1 METAQ
6 SVIDD
11 SLQAILVQAS
21 EQPIEAVDFQTSRRY
36 LNRMMATTPY
46 NGLGFTQ
53 ITNPDD
59 LVTIPDGALEGVIF
73 NLAIKMLPT
82 YDMPLTAE
90 LNNNA
95 RAGLQEIRRIT
106 VVIQPTSFPCTLPIG
121 SGNEQENTFNNQH
134 FYPCPDDE
142 LITERGG
149 SILLEGETNDGQ

>member
-6 SVIDD
+6 SIIDD

-21 EQPIEAVDFQTSRRY
+21 EQPIEAVDFQTSKRY

-46 NGLGFTQ
+46 NNLGFTT
-53 ITNPDD
+53 IVNPDD
-59 LVTIPDGALEGVIF
+59 LITVADGAIEGIVF
-73 NLAIKMLPT
+73 NLAVKMLAT

-90 LNNNA
+90 LNQNA
-95 RAGLQEIRRIT
+95 RDGLQEIRRIAVT
-106 VVIQPTSFPCTLPIG
+106 VQPTAFPCTLPIG

-142 LITERGG
+142 LLTEREGA
-149 SILLEGETNDGQ
+149 ILLESDTHES

>member
-6 SVIDD
+6 SIIDD

-46 NGLGFTQ
+46 NNLGYTIVTQ
-53 ITNPDD
+53 PNDPIT
-59 LVTIPDGALEGVIF
+59 VADGAIEGIVF
-73 NLAIKMLPT
+73 NLAVKMLAT

-90 LNNNA
+90 LNQNA
-95 RAGLQEIRRIT
+95 KDGLQEIRRIAVT
-106 VVIQPTSFPCTLPIG
+106 VQPTAFPCTLPIG
-121 SGNEQENTFNNQH
+121 SGNEQENTFNNNH

-142 LITERGG
+142 LLTEREGA
-149 SILLEGETNDGQ
+149 ILLESNTHES

>member
-6 SVIDD
+6 SIIDD

-46 NGLGFTQ
+46 NGLGYTQ
-53 ITNPDD
+53 VTNPDD
-59 LVTIPDGALEGVIF
+59 LITVADGALEGIVF
-73 NLAIKMLPT
+73 NLAVKMLPT

-90 LNNNA
+90 LNANA
-95 RAGLQEIRRIT
+95 KDGLQEIRRIAVT
-106 VVIQPTSFPCTLPIG
+106 VQPTAFPCTLPIG

-142 LITERGG
+142 LLTEREGA
-149 SILLEGETNDGQ
+149 ILLESNTHES

>member
-6 SVIDD
+6 SVIND

-36 LNRMMATTPY
+36 LNRMMTTTPY

-73 NLAIKMLPT
+73 NLAKKMLST

-95 RAGLQEIRRIT
+95 RNGLQEIRRIT
-106 VVIQPTSFPCTLPIG
+106 VSVQPTPMPCTLPIG
-121 SGNEQENTFNNQH
+121 SGNESENTFNNQH
-134 FYPCPDDE
+134 FYPCLDSE
-142 LITERGG
+142 VLTESGG
-149 SILLEGETNDGQ
+149 SILLESDTNNG